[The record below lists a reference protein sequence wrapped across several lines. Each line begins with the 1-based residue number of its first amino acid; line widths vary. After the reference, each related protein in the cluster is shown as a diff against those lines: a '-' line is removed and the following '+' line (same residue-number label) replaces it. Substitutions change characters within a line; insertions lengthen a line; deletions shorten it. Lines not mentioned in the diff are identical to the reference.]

1 VCPNSLPTEAIESDV
16 VATFNAEQREWAIDE
31 CRTSLTSILIPLL
44 NTYAGLATAIAGF
57 VLDNTALVVAGMILV
72 GSAVV
77 LVNGAE
83 STRRRAVRVIS
94 SIQDAVDA
102 VGQELGVSQWAAV
115 DQDRINAFADTTGDH
130 QWIHVDVER
139 AGSESPYGTTIAHG
153 FLTLSLIPALSK
165 DNYRVD
171 NAKMGINYGLNKVRF
186 LAPVP
191 AGSRV
196 RVRSDLLD
204 AKKVNDST
212 VDLTVRQTVEL
223 DGSDKPAAVAEVIAR
238 MVF

>member
-1 VCPNSLPTEAIESDV
+1 MRVFASI
-16 VATFNAEQREWAIDE
+16 AE
-31 CRTSLTSILIPLL
+31 
-44 NTYAGLATAIAGF
+44 
-57 VLDNTALVVAGMILV
+57 
-72 GSAVV
+72 
-77 LVNGAE
+77 
-83 STRRRAVRVIS
+83 
-94 SIQDAVDA
+94 AVDA
-102 VGQELGVSQWAAV
+102 VGQEFGVSQWIAV
-115 DQDRINAFADTTGDH
+115 DQDRINAFAEATGDH
-130 QWIHVDVER
+130 QWIHIDVER
-139 AGSESPYGTTIAHG
+139 AQRESLYGTTIAHG
-153 FLTLSLIPALSK
+153 FLTLCLIPGLSK

-196 RVRSDLLD
+196 RLRSELVG